1 MQPSTTMMA
10 ICLEMIATT
19 ALLLATRIKE
29 IAIKMGSET
38 LATKT
43 LMETVRL
50 CFLSLWH
57 VWKSIALFSGGTLSI
72 NWITESK
79 EQVAWVT
86 MTSNIAVT
94 RMGEQRRI
102 LRKNELSCI
111 SFKPLFLLVILSS
124 GIGYFLWC
132 IVYCFVLTSQTPPR
146 LVRKFVAV
154 VLNADADLHLKAIH
168 ARLLVSLDER
178 PQAFLFRI
186 NWKTMFKGL
195 FFKLKTLSYEIC
207 WRRVS
212 LRGKI

>member
-132 IVYCFVLTSQTPPR
+132 IVYCFVLTSQTPPPS
-146 LVRKFVAV
+146 RK
-154 VLNADADLHLKAIH
+154 
-168 ARLLVSLDER
+168 
-178 PQAFLFRI
+178 
-186 NWKTMFKGL
+186 
-195 FFKLKTLSYEIC
+195 EIC
-207 WRRVS
+207 CCGLKCGCRLASESNSCSTSSLSRRKTAGIS
-212 LRGKI
+212 FPH